1 MVRAN
6 HNSGF
11 SSALF
16 IVLLLAAQFS
26 AAVHA
31 FEHDIGAAQGNLC
44 QTCVTAAQLGTA
56 CMDSH
61 AAMAIEPPRP
71 SHNTVCF
78 TGSRT
83 THVIAV
89 RQRGPPAPL

>member
-61 AAMAIEPPRP
+61 AGMAIEPPRP
-71 SHNTVCF
+71 SYDAACLS
-78 TGSRT
+78 GSRT